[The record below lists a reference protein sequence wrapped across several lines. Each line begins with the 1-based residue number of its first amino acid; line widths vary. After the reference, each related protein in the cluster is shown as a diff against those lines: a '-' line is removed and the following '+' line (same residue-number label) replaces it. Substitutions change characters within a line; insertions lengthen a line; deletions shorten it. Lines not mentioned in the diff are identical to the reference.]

1 MTIPTITS
9 THSGDTNGFIPIIV
23 TQRQRPLPEGKGQS
37 GDRFQRR
44 GGQRLGLTLLFVRL
58 PIAAGLGNEGVHNS
72 ACFQED
78 FVSGVQ
84 KWLWSARGACKADGT
99 VGSLAKF
106 FKLSP
111 GVSQS
116 GVRVED
122 KPLTLRGDAS
132 GV

>member
-1 MTIPTITS
+1 MSECTA
-9 THSGDTNGFIPIIV
+9 G
-23 TQRQRPLPEGKGQS
+23 
-37 GDRFQRR
+37 R
-44 GGQRLGLTLLFVRL
+44 GVHAGALLLLRLWF
-58 PIAAGLGNEGVHNS
+58 AAGLGIEGGVHNS
-72 ACFQED
+72 ACFQEAV
-78 FVSGVQ
+78 VSGVQ